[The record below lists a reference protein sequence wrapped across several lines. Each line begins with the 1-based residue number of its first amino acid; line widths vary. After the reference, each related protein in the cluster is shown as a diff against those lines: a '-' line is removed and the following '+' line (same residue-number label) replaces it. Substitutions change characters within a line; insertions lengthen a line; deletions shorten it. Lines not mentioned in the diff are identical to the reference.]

1 MVFPDQIPDGFVK
14 GNIKLSLANKTKIW
28 VNNGK
33 DEKFVDR
40 LYIPNG
46 FTIGRLKRV
55 SAC

>member
-14 GNIKLSLANKTKIW
+14 GNIKISLAHKTKIW

-33 DEKFVDR
+33 DEKLVDR

-46 FTIGRLKRV
+46 FTIGRLK
-55 SAC
+55 